1 MGKADHTLDSEKQKP
16 IPQSVSAAALLLIEW
31 LREQIQMG
39 ESNKTECQQSSAND
53 HHEQTKRNS
62 R

>member
-1 MGKADHTLDSEKQKP
+1 MGKTNHTLDNEKHKP

-31 LREQIQMG
+31 VREQIQMG
-39 ESNKTECQQSSAND
+39 ESNKTECQQSSVND
-53 HHEQTKRNS
+53 HHEQTKCNS